1 MGKLLAR
8 YWHAPQFRGGNL
20 PRQFERLPLSP
31 VPPPPLWFPQS
42 QSTKLGSLPI
52 HEGHDK
58 AAKRLLRD
66 ANMVADAL
74 RLCLPTDVLAD
85 ISLDTLRLLPA
96 EQVDAELRRRRG
108 DLLWT
113 VRRRSGGA
121 VLIPVEAQ
129 STPDRNMA
137 ARMMTLTGMSYE
149 GIATGLRGPDG
160 RLPAVLPVVLYTGL
174 RPWTPARDLAELVEP
189 LPALV
194 PYVAGP
200 RYLLL
205 DVRALAGDDLPQR
218 NRMSVLVRLETARSP
233 EVLLEA
239 LREALAWLG
248 DDALAPVFVNWVS
261 EVLMPLRF
269 PDADRTP
276 IEDLQEG
283 VTMLA
288 ERAKEW
294 TDQWFAE
301 GLREGLERGRVEGLE
316 RGRVQGLEQGRRD
329 MAIRQARLRFGDAV
343 AERLSPL
350 LDRITDPSVL
360 AAVGDWVVECR
371 EGAELLARAEG
382 AVGSGNGPA
391 GL

>member
-1 MGKLLAR
+1 M
-8 YWHAPQFRGGNL
+8 
-20 PRQFERLPLSP
+20 
-31 VPPPPLWFPQS
+31 
-42 QSTKLGSLPI
+42 PI

-66 ANMVADAL
+66 ANMMADAL
-74 RLCLPTDVLAD
+74 RLCLPAALLDEIDLD
-85 ISLDTLRLLPA
+85 SLGFLPA
-96 EQVDAELRRRRG
+96 EHVDAELRRRRG

-113 VRRRSGGA
+113 LRRRSGGA

-129 STPDRNMA
+129 STADRNMA

-149 GIATGLRGPDG
+149 GIAAGLEDPDG

-189 LPALV
+189 LPALL
-194 PYVAGP
+194 PYIASP

-233 EVLLEA
+233 EVLLET

-269 PDADRTP
+269 PEADRTP

-294 TDQWFAE
+294 TEQWFAE
-301 GLREGLERGRVEGLE
+301 GLREGLE
-316 RGRVQGLEQGRRD
+316 QGQRE
-329 MAIRQARLRFGDAV
+329 MAIRQTRLRFGDAV
-343 AERLSPL
+343 VVRLSPL
-350 LDRITDPSVL
+350 LDRITDPSTL

-371 EGAELLARAEG
+371 DGAELLARAEG
-382 AVGSGNGPA
+382 AVGSGNAPA